1 MSLIGR
7 ESNIWAWPRV
17 GLPRMIGQYMN
28 FGSTHL
34 LKTWFKILVNENDK
48 TAILSSF
55 DHNHNNT
62 LFFYKNM
69 NFWSKPLLKNIKWPK
84 CSYHKY
90 SKPFMFLILKTRKI
104 TTNQILFLSTLT
116 LSKMH

>member
-34 LKTWFKILVNENDK
+34 LKTWFEILVNENDK

-55 DHNHNNT
+55 DHNHKNT
-62 LFFYKNM
+62 RFGAKITCQTTNLSSYTELSNL
-69 NFWSKPLLKNIKWPK
+69 SPLLSRS
-84 CSYHKY
+84 C
-90 SKPFMFLILKTRKI
+90 
-104 TTNQILFLSTLT
+104 
-116 LSKMH
+116 

>member
-34 LKTWFKILVNENDK
+34 LKTWVNENDK

-69 NFWSKPLLKNIKWPK
+69 NFRSKPLLKNIKWPK

-90 SKPFMFLILKTRKI
+90 SKPFTFLILKTRKI
-104 TTNQILFLSTLT
+104 TTNQILFLKYIDFVKNALVS
-116 LSKMH
+116 